1 MPDSL
6 MPRRVVPQFSLAA
19 LALLAGCG
27 REGDIR
33 PGDVRTYEVAKEVAR
48 PPATRAEPAPTA
60 GPKITYDV
68 PDGWTDRGGGGMRL
82 ATLAIGD
89 PADRHEVTVIP
100 ASGSLQSNVA
110 RWHGQLH
117 EAASEQERDAAVDAA
132 LAAAEEVDVA
142 GTKATVVLL
151 LAPEAAE
158 SADRREAIL
167 GAMIPVEGSSALFV
181 KFKGDA
187 AVARRERENFARFVS
202 TIRWK

>member
-1 MPDSL
+1 MPAPWIPS
-6 MPRRVVPQFSLAA
+6 RVVPPFSLAG

-27 REGDIR
+27 READVR
-33 PGDVRTYEVAKEVAR
+33 PGDVRTYEVAKEAPR
-48 PPATRAEPAPTA
+48 PPVTREEPASAA

-68 PDGWTDRGGGGMRL
+68 PDGWTDRGAGGMRL

-89 PADRHEVTVIP
+89 PTDRREVTIIP
-100 ASGSLQSNVA
+100 ASGSLRSNVA

-117 EAASEQERDAAVDAA
+117 EAASEQQRDAAVDAA

-151 LAPEAAE
+151 LDPEAAA
-158 SADRREAIL
+158 SADGGEAIL
-167 GAMIPVEGSSALFV
+167 GAMIPVEGSSSLFV

-187 AVARRERENFARFVS
+187 AVARRERESFARFVS

>member
-1 MPDSL
+1 MPAPWIPS
-6 MPRRVVPQFSLAA
+6 RVVPPLSLAG

-27 REGDIR
+27 REGDVR
-33 PGDVRTYEVAKEVAR
+33 PGDVRTYEVAKETPR
-48 PPATRAEPAPTA
+48 PPAAREEPASAA
-60 GPKITYDV
+60 GQKITYDV
-68 PDGWTDRGGGGMRL
+68 PDGWTDRGAGGMRL
-82 ATLAIGD
+82 ATLVIGD
-89 PADRHEVTVIP
+89 PADRREVTIIP
-100 ASGSLQSNVA
+100 ASGSLRSNVA

-151 LAPEAAE
+151 LDPEATA
-158 SADRREAIL
+158 SADEGEAIL
-167 GAMIPVEGSSALFV
+167 GAMIPVEGSSSLFV

-187 AVARRERENFARFVS
+187 AVARRERESFARFVS

>member
-1 MPDSL
+1 
-6 MPRRVVPQFSLAA
+6 
-19 LALLAGCG
+19 
-27 REGDIR
+27 
-33 PGDVRTYEVAKEVAR
+33 
-48 PPATRAEPAPTA
+48 
-60 GPKITYDV
+60 
-68 PDGWTDRGGGGMRL
+68 
-82 ATLAIGD
+82 
-89 PADRHEVTVIP
+89 VTVIP
-100 ASGSLQSNVA
+100 ASGSLRSNVA

-187 AVARRERENFARFVS
+187 AVARRELIEEVGLKAEQFEMILEMQLSNSTTDEISYTYIARGLTYVGEEPEEDERL
-202 TIRWK
+202 TIKKLPFEEVYQMVLRGEIRDALAVGSILKAKVVLDGAVAK

>member
-1 MPDSL
+1 LPAPWIPS
-6 MPRRVVPQFSLAA
+6 RVVPPFSLAG

-27 REGDIR
+27 READVR
-33 PGDVRTYEVAKEVAR
+33 PGDVRTYEVAKEAPR
-48 PPATRAEPAPTA
+48 PPVTREEPASAA

-68 PDGWTDRGGGGMRL
+68 PDGWTDRGAGGMRL

-89 PADRHEVTVIP
+89 PTDRREVTIIP
-100 ASGSLQSNVA
+100 ASGSLRSNVA

-117 EAASEQERDAAVDAA
+117 EAASEQQRDAAVDAA

-151 LAPEAAE
+151 LDPEAAA
-158 SADRREAIL
+158 SADGGEAIL
-167 GAMIPVEGSSALFV
+167 GAMIPVEGSSSLFV

-187 AVARRERENFARFVS
+187 AVARRERESFARFVS